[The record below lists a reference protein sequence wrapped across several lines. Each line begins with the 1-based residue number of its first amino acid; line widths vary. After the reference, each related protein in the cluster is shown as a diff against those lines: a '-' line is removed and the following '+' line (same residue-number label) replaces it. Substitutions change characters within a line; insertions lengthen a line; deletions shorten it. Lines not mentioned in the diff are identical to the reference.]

1 VAERIIN
8 ERISESL
15 LSELKTLNMSIN
27 GDLFTD
33 HSTRLMYAT
42 DASAY
47 RELPLA
53 VARPKTESDIISLVS
68 FANKNKLTL
77 IPRAAG
83 TSLAGQ
89 VVGRGLVVDISRYMN
104 QVVEL
109 NEAERWVVVEPG
121 VIPDELNKKL
131 NSTGLFFSP
140 ETSTSNRCMIG
151 GMIGNNSSGLHSLVY
166 GTTREHLLSVRM
178 VLSDGSVAEFGQ
190 LDKKEFNEKCA
201 LKNLEGNIY
210 RNIRD
215 IMKNQENLA
224 AIHAEFPDPGVV
236 RRNTGYALDEL
247 ASTSFFSGA
256 GARHSTFNFCRLIAG
271 SEGTLGIVTSARLHL
286 DPLPP
291 SEKALVPIHVDSV
304 MDAIRGNLIALRHN
318 PAAVELMDRTI
329 IDLTA
334 GNITQ
339 RKNRF
344 FVEGSPGAILIVE
357 FVAETMDEIF
367 NSAAA
372 MEKEFHAAGIGYH
385 FPVIT
390 GNDIPRVWNLRK
402 AGLGVL
408 SKMKGDA
415 KPVSVIEDTS
425 VIPLNLESYISE
437 FNLLLECYNL
447 DCVYHAHI
455 SVGEL
460 HLRPVL
466 NLKDKKDVELF
477 YTIARETALLVKKY
491 RGSLS
496 GEHGDGRLRGEFIPL
511 MIGERNFNLL
521 RSVKEA
527 WDPHGVFNNEKI
539 IDTPPMNTF
548 LRFEPGQTTFQPET
562 IFDFSGDGGIIRH
575 IEQCNGSG
583 DCRKTEITGGTMCP
597 SYMAS
602 REEWT
607 TTRARANILREFIG
621 KAGKKGAYDHQ
632 EVYDI
637 LDLCLS
643 CKACKSECP
652 SSVDMAKLKSE
663 FLQHWYDVHGIP
675 LRARLIAYI
684 TSINQL
690 GSLFPGIF
698 NFFVTNSFTA
708 KLMKHWLGFAEKRSI
723 PKLGSVTLHRWIKK
737 HLNELNSQLPAYAP
751 EVTYFVDE
759 FTNYNEPIIGIKTI
773 RLLNSLGVRVYV
785 YKGTWSGRT
794 FLSKGLLRT
803 AQKMAVRNVTLFRG
817 LVNEERPLVGTEPS
831 AILSFRDEYPD
842 LVGEF
847 LKQDAA
853 ALAKNALMIDEYIAG
868 LLDRNMVDKS
878 LFSNEKKTI
887 RLHGHCQQ
895 KAVASTSETLRMLSI
910 PENYTVT
917 EIPSGCCGM
926 AGSFGY
932 EKEHYDLSMKVGE
945 LVLFPH
951 VRKSADNEIIAVPG
965 TSCRHQVLDGTG
977 VMGLHPVEV
986 LYDALKVTVP
996 GIMEK

>member
-1 VAERIIN
+1 MAERLIN
-8 ERISESL
+8 ERISDKLQFELESL
-15 LSELKTLNMSIN
+15 EHSME
-27 GDLFTD
+27 GDLSSD
-33 HSTRLMYAT
+33 YSSRLMYAT

-53 VARPKTESDIISLVS
+53 VCRPKNEADIIKLVR
-68 FANKNKLTL
+68 FAGKNKITL

-89 VVGRGLVVDISRYMN
+89 VVGRGLVVDISRYMTRVI
-104 QVVEL
+104 QL
-109 NEAERWVVVEPG
+109 NEDEGWVEVEPG
-121 VIPDELNKKL
+121 VIPDELNKHLKP
-131 NSTGLFFSP
+131 SGLFFSP

-178 VLSDGSVAEFGQ
+178 VLSDGSVAEFGELNEQ
-190 LDKKEFNEKCA
+190 GFNEKCK
-201 LKNLEGNIY
+201 LDSLEGKLY
-210 RNIRD
+210 RNIRE
-215 IMKNQENLA
+215 IMQNKENLA
-224 AIHAEFPDPGVV
+224 AIEAEFPDPGVV

-247 ASTSFFSGA
+247 ASTSFFTGKD
-256 GARHSTFNFCRLIAG
+256 ARHPTFNFCRLIAG
-271 SEGTLGIVTSARLHL
+271 SEGTLGIITAARLHL

-291 SEKALVPIHVDSV
+291 EEKALVPVHVDSV
-304 MDAIRGNLIALRHN
+304 IEAIRGNLIALKHA
-318 PAAVELMDRTI
+318 PSAVELMDRTI
-329 IDLTA
+329 LDLTA
-334 GNITQ
+334 DNILQ

-357 FVAETMDEIF
+357 FAGDTMDEIHQT
-367 NSAAA
+367 AAA
-372 MEKEFHAAGIGYH
+372 MEQDFRSAGIGYH
-385 FPVIT
+385 FPLIT
-390 GNDIPRVWNLRK
+390 GPDIPRVWSLRK

-425 VIPLNLESYISE
+425 VLPSKLERYISE
-437 FNLLLECYNL
+437 FNQLLELYNL
-447 DCVYHAHI
+447 ECVYHAHI

-466 NLKDKKDVELF
+466 NLKDEKDVGLF
-477 YTIARETALLVKKY
+477 HTIARETALLVKKY
-491 RGSLS
+491 GGSLS

-511 MIGERNFNLL
+511 MIGKRNFELL
-521 RSVKEA
+521 RIIKQT
-527 WDPHGVFNNEKI
+527 WDPNGVFNNEKI

-548 LRFEPGQTTFQPET
+548 LRFEPGQALPEPET
-562 IFDFSGDGGIIRH
+562 IFNFSSDGGILRH

-583 DCRKTEITGGTMCP
+583 DCRKTELTGGTMCP
-597 SYMAS
+597 SYMATK
-602 REEWT
+602 EERT

-621 KAGKKGAYDHQ
+621 KNGKHNRFDHK

-663 FLQHWYDVHGIP
+663 FLQHWYDAHGIP

-684 TSINQL
+684 PTINRA
-690 GSLFPGIF
+690 GSVCPGIF
-698 NFFVTNSFTA
+698 NFFIKNRFTSGII
-708 KLMKHWLGFAEKRSI
+708 KRLLGFAAPRSVPELSI
-723 PKLGSVTLHRWIKK
+723 ITVRRWVKK
-737 HLNELNSQLPAYAP
+737 HLGELNNTLPASAP
-751 EVTYFVDE
+751 EVTYYVDE
-759 FTNYNEPIIGIKTI
+759 FTNYNDAHIGIKTI
-773 RLLNSLGVRVYV
+773 QLLNRLGVRVFTSN
-785 YKGTWSGRT
+785 GAWSGRT
-794 FLSKGLLRT
+794 YMSKGLLRT
-803 AQKMAVRNVTLFRG
+803 ARKLAVKNVTLFRG
-817 LVNEERPLVGTEPS
+817 LVNEERPLIGTEPS

-842 LVGEF
+842 LVGDF
-847 LKQDAA
+847 LRADTVE
-853 ALAKNALMIDEYIAG
+853 LSKNALMIEEYVAR
-868 LLDRNMVDKS
+868 LLDKGLVDNALFTKDKKS
-878 LFSNEKKTI
+878 V

-895 KAVASTSETLRMLSI
+895 KAVAGTSETIRMLSI

-945 LVLFPH
+945 LVLFPE
-951 VRKSADNEIIAVPG
+951 VRRSPEDTIIAVPG
-965 TSCRHQVLDGTG
+965 TSCRHQILDGTG
-977 VMGLHPVEV
+977 IKGLHPVEV
-986 LYDALKVTVP
+986 LYNALKQ
-996 GIMEK
+996 

>member
-1 VAERIIN
+1 VAERLIN
-8 ERISESL
+8 ERISNAFRI
-15 LSELKTLNMSIN
+15 ELEGLNQSIE
-27 GDLFTD
+27 GDLFSD
-33 HSTRLMYAT
+33 YSSRLMYAT

-53 VARPKTESDIISLVS
+53 VCRPKSEADIISLVR
-68 FANKNKLTL
+68 FANSNKLTL

-104 QVVEL
+104 RVIQLNVE
-109 NEAERWVVVEPG
+109 EGWAEVEPG
-121 VIPDELNKKL
+121 VIPDELNKQLKP
-131 NSTGLFFSP
+131 SGLFFSP

-166 GTTREHLLSVRM
+166 GTTREHLHSVRM
-178 VLSDGSVAEFGQ
+178 VLSDGSVTEFGA
-190 LDKKEFNEKCA
+190 LDKEGFEEKCG
-201 LKNLEGNIY
+201 LDTLEGGLY
-210 RNIRD
+210 RNIRE
-215 IMKNQENLA
+215 MMENPENIA
-224 AIHAEFPDPGVV
+224 AIKAGFPDPEVV

-247 ASTSFFSGA
+247 ASTSFFTGKN
-256 GARHSTFNFCRLIAG
+256 ARHQTFNFCRLIAG
-271 SEGTLGIVTSARLHL
+271 SEGTLGIITAARLHL

-291 SEKALVPIHVDSV
+291 AEKALVPVHVDSV
-304 MDAIRGNLIALRHN
+304 MEAIRGNLIALRHA

-329 IDLTA
+329 LDLTA
-334 GNITQ
+334 DNISQ

-357 FVAETMDEIF
+357 FVADSMDAIRH
-367 NSAAA
+367 SATA
-372 MEKEFHAAGIGYH
+372 MEQEFRSSGIGYH
-385 FPVIT
+385 FPFIT
-390 GNDIPRVWNLRK
+390 GSDIPRVWNLRK

-425 VIPLNLESYISE
+425 VLPSKLEQYITE
-437 FNLLLECYNL
+437 FNLLLEKYNL

-466 NLKDKKDVELF
+466 NLKDEKDVGLF

-491 RGSLS
+491 GGSLS

-511 MIGERNFNLL
+511 MIGERNFGLL
-521 RSVKEA
+521 RSIKQT
-527 WDPHGVFNNEKI
+527 WDPNGVFNNEKI
-539 IDTPPMNTF
+539 IDTPPMNSY
-548 LRFEPGQTTFQPET
+548 LRFEPGQPTPHPET
-562 IFDFSGDGGIIRH
+562 IFDFSNDGGIIRH

-583 DCRKTEITGGTMCP
+583 DCRKTELTGGTMCP
-597 SYMAS
+597 SYMAT
-602 REEWT
+602 REERT

-621 KAGKKGAYDHQ
+621 KNGKKSVFDHK
-632 EVYDI
+632 EVYEI

-675 LRARLIAYI
+675 LRTRLVAYI
-684 TSINQL
+684 STVNRL
-690 GSLFPGIF
+690 GSVFPGIF
-698 NFFVTNSFTA
+698 NYFVTNRFTA
-708 KLMKHWLGFAEKRSI
+708 GIIKRMSGFAADRSI
-723 PKLGSVTLHRWIKK
+723 PKLSTVTVKSWVKNNLTK
-737 HLNELNSQLPAYAP
+737 LNDALPVSAP
-751 EVTYFVDE
+751 EVTFYIDE
-759 FTNYNEPIIGIKTI
+759 FTNYNDAHIGVRAIQ
-773 RLLNSLGVRVYV
+773 LLNRLGVRVFV
-785 YKGTWSGRT
+785 YNSGWSGRT

-803 AQKMAVRNVTLFRG
+803 ARKLAVRNVTLFRE
-817 LVNEERPLVGTEPS
+817 LVHEERPLIGTEPS

-842 LVGEF
+842 LVGDF
-847 LKQDAA
+847 LRPDAVE
-853 ALAKNALMIDEYIAG
+853 LAKHALLIDEYFAK
-868 LLDRNMVDKS
+868 LLDKGLIDKS
-878 LFSNEKKTI
+878 LFTKTQKNV

-895 KAVASTSETLRMLSI
+895 KAVAGTSETIRMLSI

-945 LVLFPH
+945 LVLFPA
-951 VRKSADNEIIAVPG
+951 VRRASENDIIAVPG
-965 TSCRHQVLDGTG
+965 TSCRHQILDGTG
-977 VMGLHPVEV
+977 VKGLHPVEV
-986 LYDALKVTVP
+986 LYDAL
-996 GIMEK
+996 EKYDEFNQ

>member
-1 VAERIIN
+1 MTN
-8 ERISESL
+8 ERISDSL
-15 LSELKTLNMSIN
+15 LKELRVLETLIQ
-27 GDLFTD
+27 GDIYT
-33 HSTRLMYAT
+33 SYSKRLMYAT

-53 VARPKTESDIISLVS
+53 ISQPKNEADIIALVR
-68 FANKNKLTL
+68 FAEKNKLTL

-104 QVVEL
+104 RIIEV
-109 NEAERWVVVEPG
+109 NESERWCEVEPG
-121 VIPDELNKKL
+121 VIPDELNKML
-131 NSTGLFFSP
+131 QPSGLFFSP

-178 VLSDGSVAEFGQ
+178 VLSDGSVAEFGE
-190 LDKKEFNEKCA
+190 LDKQGFDEKCT
-201 LKNLEGNIY
+201 LNNLEGSLY

-215 IMKNQENLA
+215 MMENRENTT
-224 AIHAEFPDPGVV
+224 AIQAEFPDPGVV

-247 ASTSFFSGA
+247 ASTSFFTG
-256 GARHSTFNFCRLIAG
+256 GDARHSTLKFFWLIAG
-271 SEGTLGIVTSARLHL
+271 SGGTLVFITAAKLDL

-291 SEKALVPIHVDSV
+291 AEKALVPVHVDSV
-304 MDAIRGNLIALRHN
+304 MDAIRGNLIALKHA
-318 PAAVELMDRTI
+318 PSAVELMDKTI
-329 IDLTA
+329 LDLTS

-339 RKNRF
+339 SKNRF
-344 FVEGSPGAILIVE
+344 FLKGSPGAILIVE
-357 FVAETMDEIF
+357 FVAETMEEIKRVA
-367 NSAAA
+367 SA
-372 MEKEFHAAGIGYH
+372 MEKDFRTSGIGYH

-390 GNDIPRVWNLRK
+390 GDDISRVWGLRK

-425 VIPLNLESYISE
+425 VLVSKLEDYILE
-437 FNLLLECYNL
+437 FNLILERYDL

-466 NLKDKKDVELF
+466 NLRDKKDVDLF

-491 RGSLS
+491 GGSLS

-511 MIGERNFNLL
+511 MIGKRNFSLL
-521 RSVKEA
+521 RSIKET
-527 WDPHGVFNNEKI
+527 WDPHKVFNQEKI
-539 IDTPPMNTF
+539 IDTPTMNTF
-548 LRFEPGQTTFQPET
+548 LRFEPGEAATDPET
-562 IFDFSGDGGIIRH
+562 IFDFSADGGILRH

-583 DCRKTEITGGTMCP
+583 DCRKTEVTGGTMCP

-621 KAGKKGAYDHQ
+621 KAGKQNAYDHK

-675 LRARLIAYI
+675 LRTRLIAYI
-684 TSINQL
+684 TFINRL
-690 GSLFPGIF
+690 GSVFPDIF
-698 NFFVTNSFTA
+698 NFFVTKRFTA
-708 KLMKHWLGFAEKRSI
+708 RMMKRWLGFAEKRSI
-723 PKLGSVTLHRWIKK
+723 PKLGKTTLNRWIKK
-737 HLNELNSQLPAYAP
+737 HLNGLNARLPLTAP

-759 FTNYNEPIIGIKTI
+759 FTNYNEPHIGIKTI
-773 RLLNSLGVRVYV
+773 RLLNNLGIRVYV
-785 YKGTWSGRT
+785 CNAAWSGRT
-794 FLSKGLLRT
+794 FMSKGLLRT
-803 AQKMAVRNVTLFRG
+803 AQKLAVKNVTLFRG
-817 LVNEERPLVGTEPS
+817 LVHEERPLVGTEPS

-842 LVGEF
+842 LVGKF
-847 LKQDAA
+847 LKEDAA
-853 ALAKNALMIDEYIAG
+853 ELSKNALMIDEYIAG
-868 LLDRNMVDKS
+868 LMDKKMVDKT
-878 LFSNEKKTI
+878 LFTNQKKTI
-887 RLHGHCQQ
+887 KLHGHCQQ
-895 KAVASTSETLRMLSI
+895 KAVASTSGTLRMLSI
-910 PENYTVT
+910 PENYVVT

-945 LVLFPH
+945 LVLFPE
-951 VRKSADNEIIAVPG
+951 VRKAIDDEIIAVPG
-965 TSCRHQVLDGTG
+965 TSCRHQIFDGTG
-977 VMGLHPVEV
+977 VKGLHPVEV
-986 LYDALKVTVP
+986 LYDALK
-996 GIMEK
+996 EKLPDNMVSRKLF